1 MKKDN
6 VIKVAAAV
14 GAIAL
19 MTGGVIAADAAMN
32 RSFNKENF
40 KETSFRLENKHLMFG
55 LSAEEKATKLDEMA
69 ARRLAN
75 QEEMIVRREA
85 VLAALNN
92 GDYEAWKIAVGENHP
107 LMNQVTVDNFLQ
119 FAEAHQNM
127 DNLQEKL
134 TEMGLEKD
142 FQTGFGKKMGAGKK
156 NAQGQGNGRFMQ
168 FNQ

>member
-19 MTGGVIAADAAMN
+19 MTGGVMAADAAMN

-40 KETSFRLENKHLMFG
+40 KETGFSFENKHLMLG
-55 LSAEEKATKLDEMA
+55 LSAEEKAMKLDEVT

-75 QEEMIVRREA
+75 QEDMIVRREA
-85 VLAALNN
+85 VLAALNS
-92 GDYEAWKIAVGENHP
+92 GDYEAWKMAVGENHP
-107 LMNQVTVDNFLQ
+107 LINQVTVDNFLQ
-119 FAEAHQNM
+119 FAKAHQNM

-134 TEMGLEKD
+134 AEMGLEKN
-142 FQTGFGKKMGAGKK
+142 FQAGFGKKMGAGKK
-156 NAQGQGNGRFMQ
+156 NNQGQGNGRFMQ